1 MKSLAVYA
9 GTFDPITFGHID
21 IIERASKLFDTV
33 VVAVAANKGKH
44 TLFTQEERVNLAT
57 EVLSGKENV
66 KVHGFDTLTLD
77 FAKRLGANVFVRGLR
92 AVADFDY
99 EFQLANMNR
108 TLNPSIETLF
118 LMPAEK
124 YMFISSTLIREIA
137 ALKGDLKPFVPPS
150 IVQAMMNK
158 LSKPVGM

>member
-1 MKSLAVYA
+1 MKSLAIYA

-21 IIERASKLFDTV
+21 IIERAAKLFDRV
-33 VVAVAANKGKH
+33 IVAVAENKTKK
-44 TLFTQEERVNLAT
+44 TLFTLEERVNLAT
-57 EVLSGKENV
+57 SVLQGKENV

-77 FAKRLGANVFVRGLR
+77 FAKHLGANVLIRGLR

-108 TLNPSIETLF
+108 TLSPTIETMF

-124 YMFISSTLIREIA
+124 HMFISSSLIREIA
-137 ALKGDLKPFVPPS
+137 SLGGDIKPFVPPS
-150 IVQAMMNK
+150 VVQALMNK
-158 LSKPVGM
+158 VSKPGSA